1 MTGVDLKFR
10 VQRFSLSLRKIRFAV
25 ALFVSGRVFWVSWF
39 RFKQFISF

>member
-10 VQRFSLSLRKIRFAV
+10 VQRFLRKIRFAV